1 MKQQIGKLRPLLH
14 QIQLG
19 HPFRF
24 AFEFSSGNAN
34 QFAQYIPG
42 IIESERLIK
51 ITGKKI
57 AFQKFVSHIKIRFT
71 RVAESKQK
79 TFIAWITTSARS
91 LGSLRALYYIIGSV
105 ENMGSTS

>member
-24 AFEFSSGNAN
+24 AFEFSNGNAN
-34 QFAQYIPG
+34 QFAHYIPG

-51 ITGKKI
+51 ITGKMI
-57 AFQKFVSHIKIRFT
+57 AFKKFVSHMKILFT
-71 RVAESKQK
+71 RVVECIRKS
-79 TFIAWITTSARS
+79 FISCITSSASS
-91 LGSLRALYYIIGSV
+91 LLSILMIY
-105 ENMGSTS
+105 N

>member
-57 AFQKFVSHIKIRFT
+57 DRKSTRLNSSHGYISYAVFCLKKKKTYLYTGHSSSRKFSFT
-71 RVAESKQK
+71 QPVYA
-79 TFIAWITTSARS
+79 
-91 LGSLRALYYIIGSV
+91 
-105 ENMGSTS
+105 